1 MLQIVSAGIVAL
13 IHITLVLIT
22 LGMVAIFG
30 AFAQAFFTYLVI
42 PFGSTWP
49 IWLIVFVAL
58 GAIHYE
64 K

>member
-1 MLQIVSAGIVAL
+1 
-13 IHITLVLIT
+13 
-22 LGMVAIFG
+22 MVAIFG

-42 PFGSTWP
+42 PIGSTWP